1 LLPLNKAK
9 FGSHFISAFLLI
21 SCVALLLISACV
33 PTFELKVTIQ
43 NQPLLTLGKI
53 AYING
58 GDIWIYDLDNS
69 QTTRLT
75 HDGYNSQPQWSEDG
89 ERIAFINKGQLYVTN
104 ATLYQPQLIDS
115 RPVDWFNWSPDGTYL
130 AYFINNVGIFIWNEA
145 SQNKKIILPVFHDN
159 NPNNFFWNNSG
170 FITYTIGSVINGDYW
185 VSINRVGL
193 SGGTVETIFTTN
205 ELQGVPLLANVSAD
219 EQWITYWLWDTTVS
233 FPEQDGLS
241 ICLLHVTDKKTYCTK
256 SQTIPS
262 NDFINW
268 TFGSYVAFISTRAS
282 TNQFKNSLVVTNSTN
297 SSESELIKFTDGQAP
312 IHPEI
317 SLDGKLIAFSAEPEL
332 KQNTFETQKQ
342 QSEIPCNRRIWSVD
356 INTKIMHQLTSDEE
370 YCDDDPEWSVDGR
383 RLLFLRV
390 SDQYASLWLIN
401 SDGRDLHQVI
411 PELTPK
417 PEPIG
422 EYGYINKTYWW
433 DWWRPKSS

>member
-1 LLPLNKAK
+1 LNKAK

-145 SQNKKIILPVFHDN
+145 SQNK
-159 NPNNFFWNNSG
+159 
-170 FITYTIGSVINGDYW
+170 
-185 VSINRVGL
+185 R
-193 SGGTVETIFTTN
+193 
-205 ELQGVPLLANVSAD
+205 
-219 EQWITYWLWDTTVS
+219 
-233 FPEQDGLS
+233 
-241 ICLLHVTDKKTYCTK
+241 
-256 SQTIPS
+256 
-262 NDFINW
+262 
-268 TFGSYVAFISTRAS
+268 
-282 TNQFKNSLVVTNSTN
+282 
-297 SSESELIKFTDGQAP
+297 
-312 IHPEI
+312 
-317 SLDGKLIAFSAEPEL
+317 
-332 KQNTFETQKQ
+332 
-342 QSEIPCNRRIWSVD
+342 
-356 INTKIMHQLTSDEE
+356 
-370 YCDDDPEWSVDGR
+370 
-383 RLLFLRV
+383 
-390 SDQYASLWLIN
+390 
-401 SDGRDLHQVI
+401 
-411 PELTPK
+411 
-417 PEPIG
+417 
-422 EYGYINKTYWW
+422 
-433 DWWRPKSS
+433 